1 MKKDKKLENTLKEIR
16 HPAIDASLEELGM
29 LKVVKKK
36 GRKLH
41 LKVLFPFPG
50 VPIREMILEEISSA
64 LKSEGYELEIE
75 EDIMSEKERE
85 KFLKMETERWKKA

>member
-64 LKSEGYELEIE
+64 LKSEGYELEK
-75 EDIMSEKERE
+75 DIMGEKERE